1 MADGQIYKLIPKIM
15 AEIGAVGKEGKNEQQ
30 GYKFRSIEDVMNA
43 AHPVL
48 AKYGVFIAPEVIEKE
63 SQDRQT
69 FNRNG
74 EAKTSI
80 RVSLSVRH
88 TWYASDGS
96 SVPVVTVGEGIDSSD
111 KASNKAMTAAF
122 KYTICETLCIPTKD
136 LSEGDLESPDAG
148 EKVDSKPSVPVTTE
162 EIPLDRMV
170 PPAEERITKDQ
181 ALRIHKRFEEELRP
195 ELRKDAKKFL
205 HDFLGLNLYLDENGN
220 PSADAIPKQMYAQ
233 VGKSAVAFAKSL

>member
-1 MADGQIYKLIPKIM
+1 MSDGQIYKLIPKIM

-48 AKYGVFIAPEVIEKE
+48 AKHGVFIAPEVIQKE

-96 SVPVVTVGEGIDSSD
+96 SVPVVTVGEGIDTSD
-111 KASNKAMTAAF
+111 KGSNKAMSAAF
-122 KYTICETLCIPTKD
+122 KYNICQVLCIPTKD

-148 EKVDSKPSVPVTTE
+148 ETVETKPSVPVTTE
-162 EIPLDRMV
+162 EIPLDRML
-170 PPAEERITKDQ
+170 PPAEERITKEQ
-181 ALRIHKRFEEELRP
+181 ALHIHKRFEQELRP
-195 ELRKDAKKFL
+195 ELKK
-205 HDFLGLNLYLDENGN
+205 
-220 PSADAIPKQMYAQ
+220 
-233 VGKSAVAFAKSL
+233 